1 MAMNEWMNEN
11 QETAEIKLSVDFNT
25 IRNPSASGDPIIVS
39 MFVYVLQNKVLIDS
53 TYLNTNPE
61 SYKILSG

>member
-1 MAMNEWMNEN
+1 MKEN
-11 QETAEIKLSVDFNT
+11 QETAEIKLSVDFNA